1 MGPHRLWGS
10 SYGGLLT
17 VYALLKRPGVFAAGV
32 AGAPAVDP
40 HAFGPDDVAI
50 TRTPGHAPEAFVRGS
65 ALTHRIRPARSLL
78 IIHGLMDDV
87 VPFRTTMALAER
99 LMLLG
104 KDFDLATA
112 PAATHALDRARALR
126 GVLLP
131 EAGAVLRPAP
141 AAPISR
147 SWTRPVTGCR

>member
-1 MGPHRLWGS
+1 M
-10 SYGGLLT
+10 
-17 VYALLKRPGVFAAGV
+17 FAAGV

-50 TRTPGHAPEAFVRGS
+50 TRSPQTNPEAFVRGS
-65 ALTHRIRPARSLL
+65 ALSLGGDLSDHLL

-112 PAATHALDRARALR
+112 PAATHAWSAREHYAIYFYRKLVQYFDRYLR
-126 GVLLP
+126 
-131 EAGAVLRPAP
+131 
-141 AAPISR
+141 
-147 SWTRPVTGCR
+147 